1 MNDTDA
7 KAFLLLVSN
16 VLHEHWEEIMLQDI
30 DQSEAKTYQYKAIM
44 RNNNKALKKIAGK
57 KENKKR

>member
-1 MNDTDA
+1 METE
-7 KAFLLLVSN
+7 KEFLLLVSN

-44 RNNNKALKKIAGK
+44 RNNNRAQKKIAERKQK
-57 KENKKR
+57 K